1 MRFALAAS
9 LFLCATDVYGQS
21 NPAFEVASVK
31 PSGITAGSWVRFL
44 PGGHLSAASW
54 LKQLIQIAYGVED
67 YQVSGGP
74 PWLTS
79 QWYEIEAKTANESAD
94 RDEMRAMLR
103 SLLEDRFKLRL
114 HREDKVVPVFVLRT
128 DKDGPKLTMLKDGE
142 TSRCTRDNSFIC
154 GMRTPAQLAK
164 SLQYIVGRPV
174 LDQTGVSGT
183 FDILLNF
190 DVYAS
195 RGQTAPPDYDKPS
208 LTTALR
214 DQLGLRLE
222 TDKAAFPVLVVEKV
236 ERPGEN

>member
-1 MRFALAAS
+1 
-9 LFLCATDVYGQS
+9 
-21 NPAFEVASVK
+21 
-31 PSGITAGSWVRFL
+31 
-44 PGGHLSAASW
+44 
-54 LKQLIQIAYGVED
+54 
-67 YQVSGGP
+67 
-74 PWLTS
+74 
-79 QWYEIEAKTANESAD
+79 
-94 RDEMRAMLR
+94 MLR
-103 SLLEDRFKLRL
+103 SLLEDRFKLQLNRQ
-114 HREDKVVPVFVLRT
+114 EKVVPVFALRP

-142 TSRCTRDNSFIC
+142 KSSCTRDDSFIC
-154 GMRTPAQLAK
+154 GLRTPAQLAK

-183 FDILLNF
+183 FDIVLNF

-195 RGQTAPPDYDKPS
+195 SGQTAPPDYDKPS